1 MTIYVLGYKGMLGR
15 YVYSYL
21 KSQKFNVVGLSRNEI
36 DVTELEKLPLRR
48 SLVRKGVISN
58 DVIINCIG
66 TIKSQVDKYGEI
78 DTIKV
83 NSLFPLY
90 LSNLCESENWKLI
103 HISTDCVFDGLIGN
117 YTEVHPHN
125 CTDVYGKTKSLG
137 EPSNCSVIRTSIIG
151 DEIGQS
157 RSLIEWVK
165 SMKGKTVNGYTNHKW
180 NGMTCLQ
187 TAKIFEDIII
197 NNKYWNGVRH
207 IFSPEILTKYEL
219 VKMISDVYDLDI
231 NVTPIEPILKCD
243 RSLSTIYTDITFDI
257 PSLKVQIEE
266 QRDYFDILKNS

>member
-1 MTIYVLGYKGMLGR
+1 MLGR